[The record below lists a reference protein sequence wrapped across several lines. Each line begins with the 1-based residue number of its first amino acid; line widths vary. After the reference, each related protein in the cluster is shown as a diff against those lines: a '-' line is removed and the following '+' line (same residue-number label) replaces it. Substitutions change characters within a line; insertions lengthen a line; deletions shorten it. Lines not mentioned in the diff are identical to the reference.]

1 MIVNAKD
8 RLLYCLMT
16 DADYK
21 VTLSDYYD
29 IRWLLLLTMKRE
41 MMHLN
46 NKTVYISAF
55 TKQKH
60 KKRRVK

>member
-1 MIVNAKD
+1 MQLLYSRLLILRTESLTTVLLLMIVNAKD

-29 IRWLLLLTMKRE
+29 IR
-41 MMHLN
+41 
-46 NKTVYISAF
+46 
-55 TKQKH
+55 
-60 KKRRVK
+60 